1 MSETIFTRIIQREIP
16 ADIVFENDE
25 FLAFRDIAPQ
35 APVHVLVI
43 PKSPVRS
50 LAEATDRGM
59 LGGLLLVA
67 AQIAREQGVDES
79 GYRVVLNTNG
89 DGGQTVFHLHAHVIG
104 GRPLHWP
111 PG

>member
-1 MSETIFTRIIQREIP
+1 MSETIFSRIIRREIP
-16 ADIVFENDE
+16 ATIVYEDDQY
-25 FLAFRDIAPQ
+25 LAFRDIAPQ

-43 PKSPVRS
+43 PKTPVRS
-50 LAEATDRGM
+50 LAEAEDAGL

-67 AQIAREQGVDES
+67 RQVARQEGIETS

-89 DGGQTVFHLHAHVIG
+89 DGGQTVFHLHAHVLG

>member
-1 MSETIFTRIIQREIP
+1 MSETIFTRIIRREIP
-16 ADIVFENDE
+16 ATIVYEDE
-25 FLAFRDIAPQ
+25 QFLAFRDIAPQ

-43 PKSPVRS
+43 PKVPIRS
-50 LAEATDRGM
+50 LAEATDAGQ

-67 AQIAREQGVDES
+67 AQVARQEGIESS

-89 DGGQTVFHLHAHVIG
+89 DGGQTVFHLHAHVLG